1 MIPPSMPSFL
11 PTYTVLP
18 EDAYCSALDINSQEG
33 DPRFPWQRDAAVQ
46 CDLKSFALPPAA
58 AESSATEGGRS
69 DRPQRS
75 STAPAAASGSNDFG
89 ARIPSNFF
97 APFGSTCAPTPPPR
111 KSTTTAPVL
120 QRALSLE
127 RSASRKKTSTLF
139 SGTGAQGTSQLPTS
153 LEEDSGRGGIYVPHH
168 VQTLTRSPEGGSPPS
183 SGARSLQGAASYPK
197 STTSPGETSSSLTR
211 RPSAAERRK
220 MCFVRKQTNS
230 APNSMD
236 EDVPSPSSSVSAAS
250 TTSSFLSGG
259 TGSRTTSV
267 GSSAATAAPAPERP
281 GYFNFDS
288 MQRLLDLSMSVN
300 VPGERK
306 SFYLEIPSQ
315 EGES

>member
-1 MIPPSMPSFL
+1 MDTSCGRFVHHVFCRCTSNGCGLFL
-11 PTYTVLP
+11 ILFRV
-18 EDAYCSALDINSQEG
+18 
-33 DPRFPWQRDAAVQ
+33 
-46 CDLKSFALPPAA
+46 
-58 AESSATEGGRS
+58 
-69 DRPQRS
+69 
-75 STAPAAASGSNDFG
+75 
-89 ARIPSNFF
+89 
-97 APFGSTCAPTPPPR
+97 
-111 KSTTTAPVL
+111 
-120 QRALSLE
+120 SL
-127 RSASRKKTSTLF
+127 
-139 SGTGAQGTSQLPTS
+139 
-153 LEEDSGRGGIYVPHH
+153 SGR
-168 VQTLTRSPEGGSPPS
+168 
-183 SGARSLQGAASYPK
+183 

>member
-1 MIPPSMPSFL
+1 MSICRSSPFSSRTKSLREKFASKRSYSESFKDPPVSASTAATGATAGGAPPTASELSARASVALPSPSCLMSSGDSGGGMVIPPSMPSFL

-127 RSASRKKTSTLF
+127 RSATRKKTSTLF

-183 SGARSLQGAASYPK
+183 
-197 STTSPGETSSSLTR
+197 
-211 RPSAAERRK
+211 
-220 MCFVRKQTNS
+220 
-230 APNSMD
+230 D
-236 EDVPSPSSSVSAAS
+236 
-250 TTSSFLSGG
+250 
-259 TGSRTTSV
+259 
-267 GSSAATAAPAPERP
+267 
-281 GYFNFDS
+281 
-288 MQRLLDLSMSVN
+288 
-300 VPGERK
+300 RK
-306 SFYLEIPSQ
+306 SVV
-315 EGES
+315 